1 MDLAWTECDGRPE
14 QGSMERA
21 PPKNQC
27 HESASVALLS
37 GAYVQDG
44 TIGWRKTRLATD
56 LHGQSAS
63 IRKFLLPMIPP
74 LVSRQP
80 IKLPGQAAASV
91 LHSSDYW
98 TFSDF
103 SGDANMGG
111 GHLREIRCHDS
122 KERAASC
129 GQFPALVASCIPRI
143 EFLSALENT

>member
-1 MDLAWTECDGRPE
+1 MYRSEEPVSRIGFSCATIQRICAGRNHWVEENPTGYGLA
-14 QGSMERA
+14 
-21 PPKNQC
+21 
-27 HESASVALLS
+27 
-37 GAYVQDG
+37 
-44 TIGWRKTRLATD
+44 
-56 LHGQSAS
+56 GQSAS

-80 IKLPGQAAASV
+80 IKLQAAASV